1 MPFLQTLPCYA
12 GPPQML
18 GSPQST
24 ESVILGTNPSPSSR
38 SHPHHCQSPA
48 WAVSPQKCLHGP
60 TTCRASLEIHPSS
73 LGCRDRLMANA
84 GPWSGKEK
92 TMLGTHLILLQT
104 VTAAM
109 SPFPS
114 GPRVLL
120 QNKWRFGLLTLM
132 SLWM

>member
-1 MPFLQTLPCYA
+1 MPFLQTLPYYA
-12 GPPQML
+12 GPLQVL

-38 SHPHHCQSPA
+38 SHPHHCQNPT
-48 WAVSPQKCLHGP
+48 WAMSLQKCLHGL

-73 LGCRDRLMANA
+73 LGCQDRLMANA

-92 TMLGTHLILLQT
+92 TSAWDTLDSASDCDHGHEPI
-104 VTAAM
+104 
-109 SPFPS
+109 PS
-114 GPRVLL
+114 GPQILL